1 MKKHTITTYNF
12 YSFRHNI
19 FASGVN
25 YMGGAR
31 QVFVRKVF
39 VLNSFMCLLGFLG
52 GLDGKESTRNVGD
65 LDLIPGW
72 GRPLGGGMG
81 TTPVFL
87 PGEFH
92 GQVSLAGSSPWG
104 CKESDM
110 TECTQHSV

>member
-1 MKKHTITTYNF
+1 MKKHTITTYDF

-39 VLNSFMCLLGFLG
+39 VLKEFKTNSFICLVGFLG

-72 GRPLGGGMG
+72 ARPLGGGTGTHSSIPAWRIPWTGEPGRLQSMG
-81 TTPVFL
+81 LQRVR
-87 PGEFH
+87 H
-92 GQVSLAGSSPWG
+92 
-104 CKESDM
+104 D
-110 TECTQHSV
+110 